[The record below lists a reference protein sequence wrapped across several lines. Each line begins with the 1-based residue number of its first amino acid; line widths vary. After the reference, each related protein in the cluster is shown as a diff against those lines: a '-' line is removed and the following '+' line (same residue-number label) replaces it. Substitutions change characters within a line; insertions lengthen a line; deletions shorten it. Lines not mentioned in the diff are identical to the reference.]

1 MDNRNWLSPFH
12 NNFWGDRFF
21 NQLVP
26 KSFTDFFRT
35 GNFGPSIDLQET
47 DSEIVLQADLPGVS
61 REDLDITVDENVV
74 YLKGETKRDE
84 TREEKGYHLTERR
97 YGSFQ
102 RTIPLPTEVKSEQ
115 ATACYKNGVL
125 ELRIPKAETAKRRGF
140 KPKIKADERP
150 LQ

>member
-47 DSEIVLQADLPGVS
+47 DSEIVLQAEKILTLPWMKMWF
-61 REDLDITVDENVV
+61 I
-74 YLKGETKRDE
+74 LKERLNGMKPGKR
-84 TREEKGYHLTERR
+84 KG
-97 YGSFQ
+97 
-102 RTIPLPTEVKSEQ
+102 I
-115 ATACYKNGVL
+115 
-125 ELRIPKAETAKRRGF
+125 I
-140 KPKIKADERP
+140 
-150 LQ
+150 